1 MKHPYPIMVNLAGR
15 QCLVIGGGPIAE
27 RKVLSLL
34 EAGALVTVVSQTF
47 TAVLA
52 EMGQSSQVVLHRQTF
67 HPSMMTGDLVMPYT
81 LVVAATNDD
90 EVNAQVYE
98 LANKHGK
105 LVNVVDQPELSSY
118 IQPSV
123 VRRGKLVIAVST
135 GGASPS
141 AARKIARELDSGY
154 GEEYAAY
161 LDFLSEV
168 RHLVQSKVADKQ
180 ARQRMFK
187 EMLEWDVLAKI
198 RAGTF
203 ESWKDKLYMAI
214 EKELWPTGEAGQ
226 PDTDRPSW
234 STFKDFGQQV

>member
-1 MKHPYPIMVNLAGR
+1 MKHPYPIMVNLTGR

-34 EAGALVTVVSQTF
+34 EAGAHVTVVSMEF
-47 TAVLA
+47 TAGLTEIA
-52 EMGQSSQVVLHRQTF
+52 KNSEVVLHRQTF
-67 HPSMMTGDLVMPYT
+67 HPSMMTVDHLMPYT
-81 LVVAATNDD
+81 LIVAATNDA

-98 LANKHGK
+98 LATKQGK
-105 LVNVVDQPELSSY
+105 LVNVVDQPKLSSY

-141 AARKIARELDSGY
+141 AARKIARELDQDY

-187 EMLEWDVLAKI
+187 EMLEWDVLAKM

-203 ESWKDKLYMAI
+203 ESWKDKLYMTI
-214 EKELWPTGEAGQ
+214 EKEPWPTEEAGQ
-226 PDTDRPSW
+226 ASTDRPSW
-234 STFKDFGQQV
+234 SAINDFGQRV